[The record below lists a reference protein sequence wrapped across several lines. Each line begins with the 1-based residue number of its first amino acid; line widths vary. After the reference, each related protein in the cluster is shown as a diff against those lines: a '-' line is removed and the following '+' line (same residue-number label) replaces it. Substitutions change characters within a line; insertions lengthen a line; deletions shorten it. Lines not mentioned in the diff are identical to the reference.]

1 MFFVLPSVYSCLEAE
16 IHANSLVS
24 QISRREANG
33 AVYDLTEFGG
43 VIFTRSDNEEIN
55 DIVDLKDK
63 RIGVVSI
70 AGLGRYVN
78 ARTYT
83 ISTQDTVL

>member
-1 MFFVLPSVYSCLEAE
+1 V
-16 IHANSLVS
+16 
-24 QISRREANG
+24 NG
-33 AVYDLTEFGG
+33 RVYDLTEFGG
-43 VIFTRSDNEEIN
+43 VIFARSDNEEIN

-70 AGLGRYVN
+70 AGMGRYVR

-83 ISTQDTVL
+83 ISTLDTGPREAGRR